1 MRVLRICNYAN
12 HENKII
18 NRLNS
23 IFGIFI
29 VNLNNITLFA
39 FTSLLTALIISFSL
53 IISTKI
59 SGYNQEALNNPV
71 NPKTCT
77 CDCWDG
83 FFRGIHGKVS
93 TGGFYKMFYFNFNPI
108 TIVILFIFLTYAQL
122 LKEVLTK
129 IVKLLFH
136 DCKQSRFLKSFSKTD
151 KFLCLRY
158 GFLINL
164 LIAIYSNYYGIWNII
179 NYLNDQDYRMIKSQ
193 LFFSISELI
202 PGYLYFKCL
211 NRFDLNSGN
220 HNKITLQIVYPIL
233 VISILHIY
241 LAICEQI
248 LWGFFTSNV
257 VEASRNKLRDILL
270 IINDVSGILLSIFY
284 IIKIKKENMISKNN
298 LSQYGHLY
306 YLKHWIFI
314 FIFFY
319 IFYKKYCTF

>member
-1 MRVLRICNYAN
+1 
-12 HENKII
+12 
-18 NRLNS
+18 
-23 IFGIFI
+23 
-29 VNLNNITLFA
+29 
-39 FTSLLTALIISFSL
+39 
-53 IISTKI
+53 
-59 SGYNQEALNNPV
+59 
-71 NPKTCT
+71 
-77 CDCWDG
+77 
-83 FFRGIHGKVS
+83 
-93 TGGFYKMFYFNFNPI
+93 
-108 TIVILFIFLTYAQL
+108 
-122 LKEVLTK
+122 
-129 IVKLLFH
+129 
-136 DCKQSRFLKSFSKTD
+136 
-151 KFLCLRY
+151 
-158 GFLINL
+158 
-164 LIAIYSNYYGIWNII
+164 
-179 NYLNDQDYRMIKSQ
+179 MIKSQ